1 MNWRQDGRRQEGSMR
16 IKTPFFSSF
25 IAAIPLLLPQ
35 PLFAQT
41 GATDAA
47 AQLADLNRELQQ
59 DLQQQQPDRAIPVL
73 RKIVALEPNDVDAL
87 GNLGVLL
94 YFQGQY
100 PEAAARLRSA
110 LQLQPDLYKI
120 QALLGIAEERM
131 GNLDGART
139 DLKTAFR
146 HLQDKK
152 IQIEAGLALI
162 EDDTAEGKLDQAASA
177 AAELQSAAPDDPY
190 ILSVVYQVYSRL
202 MDQTLLSMVVVAPD
216 SAEMQIMM
224 AHELVRQGD
233 NPAAIAEYQKALRL
247 NPKLPGA
254 HYELAELLHL
264 SSNPKLQA
272 QAGPEYKAALAVNQ
286 YDEGSWRGLGEVEA
300 SNENWKAAEQDFK
313 RALALQPSDGEAQT
327 DMAKMLTYMK
337 HPHQAMAL
345 LQEAVKEDPT
355 NIVAHYRLSMLYRQA
370 GQPAAAKQEMAAF
383 LHYKALQDQFSKV
396 FRQIRVQ
403 SVGPDSS
410 DGAPQK

>member
-1 MNWRQDGRRQEGSMR
+1 MR
-16 IKTPFFSSF
+16 IKRPFFSSF

-35 PLFAQT
+35 PLLAQPLLAQPLLAQT
-41 GATDAA
+41 GATDPA
-47 AQLADLNRELQQ
+47 AQLAALNRELQQ

-73 RKIVALEPNDVDAL
+73 RKIIALEPNDVDAL

-100 PEAAARLRSA
+100 PEAATRLRSA
-110 LQLQPDLYKI
+110 LQLQPGLYKI

-254 HYELAELLHL
+254 HYELAELLRL

-300 SNENWKAAEQDFK
+300 SNENWTAAEQDFK
-313 RALALQPSDGEAQT
+313 HALALQPSDGEAQT

-337 HPHQAMAL
+337 HPHQALAL

-370 GQPAAAKQEMAAF
+370 GRPAAAKQEMAAF

-403 SVGPDSS
+403 SVGSDSS
-410 DGAPQK
+410 GGATKK

>member
-1 MNWRQDGRRQEGSMR
+1 MR

>member
-1 MNWRQDGRRQEGSMR
+1 MR
-16 IKTPFFSSF
+16 IKRPFFSSF

-35 PLFAQT
+35 PLLAQPLLAQPLLAQT
-41 GATDAA
+41 GATDPA
-47 AQLADLNRELQQ
+47 AQLAALNRELQQ

-73 RKIVALEPNDVDAL
+73 RKIIALEPNDVDAL

-100 PEAAARLRSA
+100 PEAATRLRSA
-110 LQLQPDLYKI
+110 LQLQPGLYKI

-337 HPHQAMAL
+337 HPHQALAL

-370 GQPAAAKQEMAAF
+370 GRPAAAKQEMAAF

-403 SVGPDSS
+403 SVGSDSS
-410 DGAPQK
+410 GGATKK

>member
-1 MNWRQDGRRQEGSMR
+1 MR
-16 IKTPFFSSF
+16 IKRPFFSSF

-35 PLFAQT
+35 PLLAQPLLAQPLLAQT
-41 GATDAA
+41 GATDPA
-47 AQLADLNRELQQ
+47 AQLAALNRELQQ

-73 RKIVALEPNDVDAL
+73 RKIIALEPNDVDAL

-100 PEAAARLRSA
+100 PEAATRLRSA
-110 LQLQPDLYKI
+110 LQLQPGLYKI

-254 HYELAELLHL
+254 HYELAELLRL

>member
-1 MNWRQDGRRQEGSMR
+1 MR

-110 LQLQPDLYKI
+110 LQLQPGLYKI

>member
-1 MNWRQDGRRQEGSMR
+1 MR
-16 IKTPFFSSF
+16 IKRPFFSSF

-35 PLFAQT
+35 PLLAQPLLAQPLLAQT
-41 GATDAA
+41 GATDPA
-47 AQLADLNRELQQ
+47 AQLAALNRELQQ

-73 RKIVALEPNDVDAL
+73 RKIIALEPNDVDAL

-100 PEAAARLRSA
+100 PEAATRLRSA
-110 LQLQPDLYKI
+110 LQLQPGLYKI

-337 HPHQAMAL
+337 HPHQALAL

-370 GQPAAAKQEMAAF
+370 GRPAAAKQEMAAF

>member
-1 MNWRQDGRRQEGSMR
+1 MR

-35 PLFAQT
+35 PLLAQPLLAQPLLAQT
-41 GATDAA
+41 GATDPA
-47 AQLADLNRELQQ
+47 AQLAALNRELQQ

-73 RKIVALEPNDVDAL
+73 RKIIALEPNDVDAL

-100 PEAAARLRSA
+100 PEAATRLRSA
-110 LQLQPDLYKI
+110 LQLQPGLYKI

-254 HYELAELLHL
+254 HYELAELLRL

-403 SVGPDSS
+403 SVGSDSS
-410 DGAPQK
+410 GGATKK

>member
-1 MNWRQDGRRQEGSMR
+1 MR

-300 SNENWKAAEQDFK
+300 SKENWKAAEQDFK